1 MDKESINCDQSR
13 WHLLEHEIRSFAIQ
27 YANESA
33 KIKNRKLEN
42 KLVKLEFNKTFS
54 TDQN

>member
-42 KLVKLEFNKTFS
+42 KLVKLEFNKIFS